1 MIIIGG
7 LGSVTGSILG
17 AAFITLLPVVTRRA
31 LSMAGSLLPGSFDAA
46 GVLPE
51 VRLCLFGALIILFL
65 VAEPE
70 GLDRLWRNVRG
81 YFRTWPFSY

>member
-17 AAFITLLPVVTRRA
+17 AAFITLLPVVTRRG
-31 LSMAGSLLPGSFDAA
+31 LSAIGPMLPGGLDIN

-51 VRLCLFGALIILFL
+51 VRLCLFGVLIILFL

-70 GLDRLWRNVRG
+70 GLDRLWRNVRT
-81 YFRTWPFSY
+81 YFLTWPFSY